1 MATAT
6 GEFEI
11 ASWDENT
18 CQELAGGGKVTRAS
32 VTQRYSGGLAGD
44 AAAESVMSYLP
55 DGTAQFLSYQRV
67 EGTLG
72 DRAGSLLLESA
83 GEFRDGVAAGTLAV
97 VTGSGTDELAGLRGQ
112 GRWEAP
118 SGTKGTFQLEYSF
131 EPAG

>member
-1 MATAT
+1 MHLVS

-11 ASWDENT
+11 ASWDEDT
-18 CQELAGGGKVTRAS
+18 CQELAGGGKMTRAT
-32 VTQRYSGGLAGD
+32 VTQRYTGGLAGD

-55 DGTAQFLSYQRV
+55 DGTARFLGYQRV

-72 DRAGSLLLESA
+72 DRTGSLVLEST
-83 GEFRDGVAAGTLAV
+83 GEFRDGVAAGRLAV
-97 VTGSGTDELAGLRGQ
+97 VAGSGTGELAGLRGE

-118 SGTKGTFQLEYSF
+118 SGTRGTFRLEYSF

>member
-97 VTGSGTDELAGLRGQ
+97 VTGSGTGELAGLRGP
-112 GRWEAP
+112 GRGEAP
-118 SGTKGTFQLEYSF
+118 SGTKGTFQLGDSF
-131 EPAG
+131 RPAG